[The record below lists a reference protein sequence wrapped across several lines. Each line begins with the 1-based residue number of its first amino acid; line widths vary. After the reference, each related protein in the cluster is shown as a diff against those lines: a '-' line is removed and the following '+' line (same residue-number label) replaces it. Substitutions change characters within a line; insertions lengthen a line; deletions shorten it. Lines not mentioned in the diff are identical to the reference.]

1 MAKGPLQEFT
11 LLLTLPA
18 QALQLHLHSRELLTP
33 IVGLSRWL
41 MDWLRDHRQ
50 LSYHW
55 SRCCWHW

>member
-33 IVGLSRWL
+33 IVGLSGWL
-41 MDWLRDHRQ
+41 VDRL
-50 LSYHW
+50 
-55 SRCCWHW
+55 